1 MTPQNAKAFRRPLL
15 QSTTLRIAAQIARPV
30 FGHLLATGLL
40 AAFAA
45 CTAHAPVPVP
55 VAPPVPPP
63 HVSITGL
70 IVNGVTSRP
79 LVGAIVDI
87 DGHMQ
92 VESGP
97 DGRFRI
103 DDVAVGPH
111 LLATR
116 AHKFR
121 SRIQPV
127 DIIVPDADPEAGR
140 RNDFIVLLFAPSP
153 YFDGFPVLGSTPPC
167 RSDGECAKGQIC
179 LMNNFREMDAPACA
193 IPKACSSET
202 DCKIGQQCEPIRLA
216 SGEEMRVC
224 HGQPAPEVEP

>member
-1 MTPQNAKAFRRPLL
+1 LL
-15 QSTTLRIAAQIARPV
+15 QSLALRIAAKIERPA
-30 FGHLLATGLL
+30 LGLL
-40 AAFAA
+40 RVTGFWAVLAA
-45 CTAHAPVPVP
+45 CTGHAPAPVP
-55 VAPPVPPP
+55 VAPAAPPP

-87 DGHMQ
+87 DGHMR

-103 DDVAVGPH
+103 EDVPVGRH

-116 AHKFR
+116 ATKFR
-121 SRIQPV
+121 ARIQPV
-127 DIIVPDADPEAGR
+127 DIIVPDEDPEAGR

-153 YFDGFPVLGSTPPC
+153 YFEGFPVLGSTPPC
-167 RSDGECAKGQIC
+167 RSDGECATGQIC

-193 IPKACSSET
+193 VPRACSSEA
-202 DCKIGQQCEPIRLA
+202 DCKIGQQCEPIRVA
-216 SGEEMRVC
+216 SGAEMRVC